1 MGAARRLIGQFISN
15 IPTSPGQ
22 SRYSVCDRRELLR
35 SPRLRTLHSTTADD
49 RSQVEG
55 SMIGHSVCDGRTK
68 VQVSSVIGALSRWT
82 YLLNMFHVS
91 NLRFTEADVSDV
103 IGGKKAKTASRTRR
117 ATVPAK
123 RPNIDYQLPLL
134 DSPLQS
140 GVQSDRKFLAFPF
153 FDLSKTPRR
162 KNLKYQEATGDES
175 IVVEVKAVD
184 GNGIATIYD
193 RDMLL
198 YIASLLQQR
207 VKTNP
212 EIANDH
218 KNRENRTFTFTLSDF
233 CEATSRSRG
242 SGYDR
247 VEDIVERLRT
257 TSIRTTIRTSGE
269 RTRGWFNWL
278 SEGTYV
284 KSREDSD
291 EGGTF
296 VCVVLCEWLHKAI
309 LQDGDML
316 AIPDTYFYLGPIERR
331 LYDLAHVQCIQ
342 GTPWHTTIGTL
353 HGKTGSDM
361 AVRQFKS
368 YLQKV
373 GTTGLPEYEFVILDE
388 YETTDR
394 RTAGRPSVANQKV
407 IVRTRTTPFIL
418 EMKASR
424 KGKAPRKSSQAR
436 SLTQDAQTGVTPLF
450 DCIDRCPERGE
461 ISNDVESEKPA
472 G

>member
-1 MGAARRLIGQFISN
+1 LPTESVHVPLASPRDRACSVYDGRRQKELSLFRETAGCAAAARSAAEKAVMRN
-15 IPTSPGQ
+15 
-22 SRYSVCDRRELLR
+22 SVCN
-35 SPRLRTLHSTTADD
+35 
-49 RSQVEG
+49 
-55 SMIGHSVCDGRTK
+55 GRTK
-68 VQVSSVIGALSRWT
+68 VQISSVIGALPRWT
-82 YLLNMFHVS
+82 DLLDMFQAG
-91 NLRFTEADVSDV
+91 NLRFMGADVSDV
-103 IGGKKAKTASRTRR
+103 IVGKKARTASGTRR
-117 ATVPAK
+117 AAVPAK
-123 RPNIDYQLPLL
+123 RSSTDYQLPLL

-162 KNLKYQEATGDES
+162 KNLKYQETAGDES

-212 EIANDH
+212 DIANDH

-257 TSIRTTIRTSGE
+257 TSIRTTIRTGGE

-331 LYDLAHVQCIQ
+331 LYDLAHVQCVQ
-342 GTPWHTTIGTL
+342 GVPWHTTIGTL

-373 GTTGLPEYEFVILDE
+373 GTTGLPEYEIVILDE
-388 YETTDR
+388 YETAER
-394 RTAGRPSVANQKV
+394 RSAGRPSVANQKV
-407 IVRTRTTPFIL
+407 IVRTRTTPFVL

-424 KGKAPRKSSQAR
+424 KGKAPRRAGPGRSS
-436 SLTQDAQTGVTPLF
+436 TQDAETVMPPLL
-450 DCIDRCPERGE
+450 DYIDRCPE
-461 ISNDVESEKPA
+461 
-472 G
+472 

>member
-1 MGAARRLIGQFISN
+1 LSCSSSLHPLRSWSRR
-15 IPTSPGQ
+15 Q
-22 SRYSVCDRRELLR
+22 SRRG
-35 SPRLRTLHSTTADD
+35 SPS
-49 RSQVEG
+49 
-55 SMIGHSVCDGRTK
+55 
-68 VQVSSVIGALSRWT
+68 
-82 YLLNMFHVS
+82 
-91 NLRFTEADVSDV
+91 
-103 IGGKKAKTASRTRR
+103 
-117 ATVPAK
+117 
-123 RPNIDYQLPLL
+123 DYQLPLL
-134 DSPLQS
+134 DSPLQT

-153 FDLSKTPRR
+153 FDLSKAPRR
-162 KNLKYQEATGDES
+162 RNLKYQEVTGDES

-212 EIANDH
+212 EIVNDH

-257 TSIRTTIRTSGE
+257 TSIRTTIRTGGE

-284 KSREDSD
+284 KSREDND

-331 LYDLAHVQCIQ
+331 LYDLAHVQCVQ
-342 GTPWHTTIGTL
+342 GTQWLTTIGTL
-353 HGKTGSDM
+353 HAKTGSDM

-373 GTTGLPEYEFVILDE
+373 GTSGLPEYEILILNE
-388 YETTDR
+388 YEASER

-407 IVRTRTTPFIL
+407 LVQTRTTPFVL

-424 KGKAPRKSSQAR
+424 KGKVPRKSSKAR
-436 SLTQDAQTGVTPLF
+436 SQEPATEAELPPLL
-450 DCIDRCPERGE
+450 DYIDRAPE
-461 ISNDVESEKPA
+461 
-472 G
+472 

>member
-1 MGAARRLIGQFISN
+1 LPIE
-15 IPTSPGQ
+15 
-22 SRYSVCDRRELLR
+22 SVHVPLA
-35 SPRLRTLHSTTADD
+35 SPRD
-49 RSQVEG
+49 RACSVYDGRRRKELSWFRETVGCAAAAQPAAEKAV
-55 SMIGHSVCDGRTK
+55 MRNSVCDGRTK
-68 VQVSSVIGALSRWT
+68 VQISSVIGALPRWT
-82 YLLNMFHVS
+82 DLLDMFQAGS
-91 NLRFTEADVSDV
+91 PRFMGADVSDV
-103 IGGKKAKTASRTRR
+103 IVGKKARTASGARR
-117 ATVPAK
+117 AAVPAK
-123 RPNIDYQLPLL
+123 RSSTDYQLPLL

-162 KNLKYQEATGDES
+162 KNLKYQETAGDES

-212 EIANDH
+212 DIANDH

-257 TSIRTTIRTSGE
+257 TSIRTTIRTGGE

-331 LYDLAHVQCIQ
+331 LYDLAHVQCVQ

-353 HGKTGSDM
+353 HRKTGSDM

-373 GTTGLPEYEFVILDE
+373 GTTGLPEYEIVILDE
-388 YETTDR
+388 YETAER
-394 RTAGRPSVANQKV
+394 RSAGRPSVANQKV
-407 IVRTRTTPFIL
+407 IVRTRTTPFVL

-424 KGKAPRKSSQAR
+424 KGKAPRRAGPGQSS
-436 SLTQDAQTGVTPLF
+436 TQDAKAVMPPLL
-450 DCIDRCPERGE
+450 DYIDRCPE
-461 ISNDVESEKPA
+461 
-472 G
+472 

>member
-1 MGAARRLIGQFISN
+1 
-15 IPTSPGQ
+15 
-22 SRYSVCDRRELLR
+22 
-35 SPRLRTLHSTTADD
+35 
-49 RSQVEG
+49 
-55 SMIGHSVCDGRTK
+55 
-68 VQVSSVIGALSRWT
+68 
-82 YLLNMFHVS
+82 MFHVS
-91 NLRFTEADVSDV
+91 NQRFTEAAVSNV
-103 IGGKKAKTASRTRR
+103 IVGKKAKTASRTRP
-117 ATVPAK
+117 ATVPE
-123 RPNIDYQLPLL
+123 RRSNVDYQLPLL

-184 GNGIATIYD
+184 GNEIATIYD

-257 TSIRTTIRTSGE
+257 TSIRTTIRTGGE

-296 VCVVLCEWLHKAI
+296 VCVVLASGCTRLSYRMATCSPSLTRISTWVPLKGAFMTWRMCNVSKAHPGI
-309 LQDGDML
+309 RRSGHC
-316 AIPDTYFYLGPIERR
+316 TERPAATWR
-331 LYDLAHVQCIQ
+331 SASSNISAK
-342 GTPWHTTIGTL
+342 GW
-353 HGKTGSDM
+353 
-361 AVRQFKS
+361 RN
-368 YLQKV
+368 
-373 GTTGLPEYEFVILDE
+373 
-388 YETTDR
+388 
-394 RTAGRPSVANQKV
+394 RPSG
-407 IVRTRTTPFIL
+407 I
-418 EMKASR
+418 
-424 KGKAPRKSSQAR
+424 
-436 SLTQDAQTGVTPLF
+436 
-450 DCIDRCPERGE
+450 
-461 ISNDVESEKPA
+461 
-472 G
+472 

>member
-1 MGAARRLIGQFISN
+1 MGA
-15 IPTSPGQ
+15 
-22 SRYSVCDRRELLR
+22 DRRNCRGSKE
-35 SPRLRTLHSTTADD
+35 TAGCAAVAQPAAEKVVIRD
-49 RSQVEG
+49 
-55 SMIGHSVCDGRTK
+55 SVCDGRTK
-68 VQVSSVIGALSRWT
+68 VQISSVIGALPRWT
-82 YLLNMFHVS
+82 DLLDMFQAGS
-91 NLRFTEADVSDV
+91 PRFMGADVSDV
-103 IGGKKAKTASRTRR
+103 IVGKKARTASGARR
-117 ATVPAK
+117 AAVPAK
-123 RPNIDYQLPLL
+123 RSSTDYQLPLL

-162 KNLKYQEATGDES
+162 KNLKYQETAGDES

-212 EIANDH
+212 DIANDH
-218 KNRENRTFTFTLSDF
+218 KNRESRTFTFTLSDF

-257 TSIRTTIRTSGE
+257 TSIRTTIRTGGE

-331 LYDLAHVQCIQ
+331 LYDLAHVQCVQ
-342 GTPWHTTIGTL
+342 GAPWHTTIGTL

-373 GTTGLPEYEFVILDE
+373 GTTGLPEYEIVILDE
-388 YETTDR
+388 YETAER
-394 RTAGRPSVANQKV
+394 RSAGRPSVANQKV
-407 IVRTRTTPFIL
+407 IVRTRTTPFVL

-424 KGKAPRKSSQAR
+424 KGKAPRRAGPGQSS
-436 SLTQDAQTGVTPLF
+436 TQDAKAVMPPLL
-450 DCIDRCPERGE
+450 DYIDRCPE
-461 ISNDVESEKPA
+461 
-472 G
+472 